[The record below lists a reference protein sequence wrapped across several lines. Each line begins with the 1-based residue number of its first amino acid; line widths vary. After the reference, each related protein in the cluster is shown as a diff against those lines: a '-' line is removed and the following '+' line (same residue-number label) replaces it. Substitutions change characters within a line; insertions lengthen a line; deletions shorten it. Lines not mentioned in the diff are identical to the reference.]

1 MKDIKLKLIA
11 ISCIFLILGIPV
23 YTASKGIIVDNTPPS
38 INIEKPP
45 EKVTDMLLDINGTT
59 NEPITIEVTL
69 NSNDYGT
76 ISSNEDN
83 TFSIGISL
91 TEGENKIKINSTDVG
106 GNSVINEFN
115 VFCDSEEPQIIYNNI
130 YELSPA
136 YIAIQTIKG
145 RLTNQT

>member
-23 YTASKGIIVDNTPPS
+23 YTARVFAQDGEQETTKDKGIIVDNTPPS

-45 EKVTDMLLDINGTT
+45 EKVTDMLLDIKGTT

-69 NSNDYGT
+69 NSNYYGT

-91 TEGENKIKINSTDVG
+91 TEGENKIKINSTDAG

-115 VFCDSEEPQIIYNNI
+115 VFCDS
-130 YELSPA
+130 
-136 YIAIQTIKG
+136 
-145 RLTNQT
+145 